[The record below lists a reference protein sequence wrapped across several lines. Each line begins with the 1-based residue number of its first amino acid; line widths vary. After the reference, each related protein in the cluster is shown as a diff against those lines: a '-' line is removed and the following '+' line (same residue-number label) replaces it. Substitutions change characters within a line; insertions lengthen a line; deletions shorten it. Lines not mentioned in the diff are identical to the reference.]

1 MTDPLS
7 GLINT
12 HAACRLFGMTG
23 MQLREAAQK
32 EGMTVRLTA
41 GGNYFERSE
50 LRRLAAKLLAVS
62 IEPDAKA
69 RYRSAVDE
77 LGGPEPEARS

>member
-1 MTDPLS
+1 MA

-32 EGMTVRLTA
+32 EGMTVLLTS
-41 GGNYFERSE
+41 GGNYFERAD
-50 LRRLAAKLLAVS
+50 LRRLAAKLFAVTT
-62 IEPDAKA
+62 EPEAKA

-77 LGGPEPEARS
+77 LGKPEPKTRS